1 MKTSERV
8 LAAAFFA
15 TAVGYAGFSV
25 AGPAGHTVPSRV
37 ISGVGLHVSGISGG
51 GGALVRTGTHG
62 ISGGGTS
69 GISGGGTS
77 GISGGGTSG
86 ISGGGTNGISGGGTS
101 GISGGGTSGISGG
114 GTSGISG

>member
-8 LAAAFFA
+8 LAAAVFA

-25 AGPAGHTVPSRV
+25 AGPPGHTVQSRV

-51 GGALVRTGTHG
+51 GGARVISTGTHGGGTSGISGGGTSGISGGGTSG

-86 ISGGGTNGISGGGTS
+86 ISGGGTNGISGGG
-101 GISGGGTSGISGG
+101 
-114 GTSGISG
+114 